1 LAGSAP
7 KPCRPKPLCKPH
19 TEEHVSYNI
28 SSYQLILRMI
38 LSKLMAL
45 RKVQAQVD
53 GDHMN
58 VQD

>member
-1 LAGSAP
+1 
-7 KPCRPKPLCKPH
+7 
-19 TEEHVSYNI
+19 
-28 SSYQLILRMI
+28 MI

>member
-1 LAGSAP
+1 
-7 KPCRPKPLCKPH
+7 
-19 TEEHVSYNI
+19 
-28 SSYQLILRMI
+28 MI

-58 VQD
+58 VQDSSYASVRVRQSVRTAHARAGFWREIPF